1 MKKTKCILLFD
12 DKDQTK
18 ITDSIKLST
27 RQEFD
32 LDFIFIRTS
41 SAELKKDDS
50 EDLDTEKLKAK
61 IVSET
66 RGKVIDIALTDFDLE
81 CDYLNGLDVV
91 RMVHEYH
98 KKVNFFI
105 YSGNWNKVI
114 RSVIGEDYQQ
124 ASQEQLVKG
133 INALIHDKIVNCVDR
148 IDYQEDLLKYLR
160 HDSEDSMEHRLC
172 VLLRANGDMVFNSCC
187 PELKGKTF
195 LEIAEMIDS
204 KSDARSEEWIEAVLT
219 QTIAYLTEVNR

>member
-18 ITDSIKLST
+18 IIDSIKLST

-41 SAELKKDDS
+41 SAELKKEDS
-50 EDLDTEKLKAK
+50 EDLDVAKLKDK
-61 IVSET
+61 IASEI
-66 RGKVIDIALTDFDLE
+66 KDKQIDIALTDFGLD
-81 CDYLNGLDVV
+81 CDYLNGLDIVH
-91 RMVHEYH
+91 MVHEFRRNL
-98 KKVNFFI
+98 NFFV

-114 RSVIGEDYQQ
+114 NSVIGEDYQK
-124 ASQEQLVKG
+124 ASSEQLVEG
-133 INALIHDKIVNCVDR
+133 INQLIHDKIIDCISRV
-148 IDYQEDLLKYLR
+148 DYQEDLLKYLR
-160 HDSEDSMEHRLC
+160 HDSVDNMEHRLC

-195 LEIAEMIDS
+195 LEIAEMIDN
-204 KSDARSEEWIEAVLT
+204 KSDARSDDWIEAVLT

>member
-1 MKKTKCILLFD
+1 MKKTKRILLFD

-18 ITDSIKLST
+18 IIDSIKLST

-50 EDLDTEKLKAK
+50 EDLDVTKLKDK
-61 IVSET
+61 ISSEI
-66 RGKVIDIALTDFDLE
+66 KNKQIDIALTDFSLE

-91 RMVHEYH
+91 HMVH
-98 KKVNFFI
+98 KIRKNLNFLV
-105 YSGNWNKVI
+105 YSGNWYKVI
-114 RSVIGEDYQQ
+114 SSIIVEDYQH
-124 ASQEQLVKG
+124 ASQEQLVEG
-133 INALIHDKIVNCVDR
+133 INALIHAKIINCVDR

-160 HDSEDSMEHRLC
+160 HESEDSMEHRLC
-172 VLLRANGDMVFNSCC
+172 ALLRANGDIVFNSCC

-195 LEIAEMIDS
+195 IEIAEMIDN
-204 KSDARSEEWIEAVLT
+204 KSDARSEDWIEAVLT

>member
-18 ITDSIKLST
+18 IIDSIKLST

-41 SAELKKDDS
+41 SAELKKEDS
-50 EDLDTEKLKAK
+50 EDLDVAKLKDK
-61 IVSET
+61 IASEI
-66 RGKVIDIALTDFDLE
+66 KDKQIDIALTDFGLD

-91 RMVHEYH
+91 HMVH
-98 KKVNFFI
+98 KFRRNLNFFV

-114 RSVIGEDYQQ
+114 NSVIGEDYQK
-124 ASQEQLVKG
+124 ASSEQLVEG
-133 INALIHDKIVNCVDR
+133 INQLIHDKIIDCISRV
-148 IDYQEDLLKYLR
+148 DYQEDLLKYLR

-172 VLLRANGDMVFNSCC
+172 ALLRANGDMVFSSCC

-219 QTIAYLTEVNR
+219 QTIAYLTEVNL

>member
-18 ITDSIKLST
+18 IIESIKLST

-41 SAELKKDDS
+41 SAELKKEDL

-133 INALIHDKIVNCVDR
+133 INDLIHDKIVNCVDR

-172 VLLRANGDMVFNSCC
+172 VLLQANGDMVFNSCC

-195 LEIAEMIDS
+195 YEIAEMIDN
-204 KSDARSEEWIEAVLT
+204 KSDARSDDWIEAVLT

>member
-18 ITDSIKLST
+18 IIESIKLST

-41 SAELKKDDS
+41 SAELKKEDS

-91 RMVHEYH
+91 RMVHKYH

-133 INALIHDKIVNCVDR
+133 INDLIHDKIVNCVDR

-172 VLLRANGDMVFNSCC
+172 VLLQANGDMVFNSCC

>member
-18 ITDSIKLST
+18 IIESIKLST

-50 EDLDTEKLKAK
+50 EDLDVAKLKDK
-61 IVSET
+61 IASEI
-66 RGKVIDIALTDFDLE
+66 KDKQIDIALTDFGLE

-91 RMVHEYH
+91 HMVHEFR
-98 KKVNFFI
+98 KNLNFLV
-105 YSGNWNKVI
+105 YSGNWYKVI
-114 RSVIGEDYQQ
+114 NSVIGEDFQHT
-124 ASQEQLVKG
+124 SQEQLVKG
-133 INALIHDKIVNCVDR
+133 INALIHAKIINCVDR

-172 VLLRANGDMVFNSCC
+172 VLLQANGDMVFSSCC